1 MSSSFIDKCLYTVAP
16 KIPKPFIEEMYNCAK
31 SLSYIPTGNDVS
43 YRNNMVHWL
52 TWDHWIAGIMHNI
65 FISANND
72 YFGYDLDH
80 FDSGIQVTNYE
91 EGQFYG
97 FHNDMIDGGRYKTRK
112 LSMSLCLT
120 DDYEGGEL
128 ELYNASD
135 LEPISLKLKAGE
147 IAIFP
152 SWVVH
157 RVKPVTK
164 GRRVSL
170 VAWMNGPLFK

>member
-1 MSSSFIDKCLYTVAP
+1 
-16 KIPKPFIEEMYNCAK
+16 
-31 SLSYIPTGNDVS
+31 
-43 YRNNMVHWL
+43 
-52 TWDHWIAGIMHNI
+52 MHNI

>member
-1 MSSSFIDKCLYTVAP
+1 
-16 KIPKPFIEEMYNCAK
+16 MYNCAK
-31 SLSYIPTGNDVS
+31 KLSYIPSGNDVS

-91 EGQFYG
+91 EGQFQG

-120 DDYEGGEL
+120 DDYEVGEL
-128 ELYNASD
+128 ELYNA
-135 LEPISLKLKAGE
+135 
-147 IAIFP
+147 
-152 SWVVH
+152 
-157 RVKPVTK
+157 
-164 GRRVSL
+164 
-170 VAWMNGPLFK
+170 